1 MGHMGTDHRRQW
13 VPKMDFCDRATS
25 EMRGLSPKI
34 ISGDSRRSENAQTQT
49 HKNIIPNM
57 KFKLKLLQIK

>member
-1 MGHMGTDHRRQW
+1 MGHMDTDHRRQW

-34 ISGDSRRSENAQTQT
+34 ISGDSR
-49 HKNIIPNM
+49 
-57 KFKLKLLQIK
+57 